1 MAKRTIIFI
10 LLLALTLGVAAP
22 AAASAEHAGELEY
35 TVTVPAGRE
44 ASADHLRD
52 DDYRTRLTL
61 TSGQSLTIAWQ
72 GEADGVLLQWFD
84 EKQWYSRDCGTTIRF
99 YSEDNRLLSETV
111 YSPLSYRMYL
121 PAEGA
126 SRMEIL
132 AVGGRAPMISL
143 CEAKVLAPGAAPANL
158 TRREKVDLMLILSGV
173 SDELDMLGG
182 LLPLYAGEHGIKT
195 AVVYLGRD
203 DGNQVQE
210 AFRVLD
216 AMGLDV
222 IPLFLQQEDHMAF
235 DINRVSYL
243 WKGAQLKREVTDLI
257 HTYGPRVVVSC
268 DPDDEQTRARA
279 RFTAQ
284 LVRDAVTRQTTYS
297 DLQVQ
302 KLYLLSSVGGTALD
316 GNVPLAVYGG
326 RTALDVA
333 EEGYARYLSE
343 ASFGTI
349 LPQTPRFDL
358 IYTTVGQDEAK
369 DDLFEHIDRSALIA
383 YQAPTP
389 VPTATPEPTPAP
401 TEAPTAV
408 PTDTPVSTEAP
419 SAEPTA
425 APTAAPT
432 ESPAEE
438 GEETGKSALIQWI
451 GSLGRGAIAL
461 YVASGVF
468 VIVALCLVKKNRSM
482 ALLLLVMA
490 GLLAYVGYS
499 LVPKGDEAE
508 LDQTVQTT
516 STPSPV
522 LDVTPAPMDTPRP
535 TDTPEPTEA
544 PAPEPTVTPEPTP
557 SPDPNDQYFRQPGE
571 PAEVVIQDYEYGHW
585 EYRSDIL
592 SVLIDRENTSDEKGH
607 PYVKYVAHVR
617 MRKVNSF
624 RSAVSARTEIAM
636 AIEPPWRLAR
646 NYRAVLAVTGDNINE
661 AEADQKGILIRS
673 GILYSD
679 RAGDST
685 MVIND
690 DLTMQ
695 VYHPRQVSGL
705 DLLDSGVTA
714 AYSFGPILVENGQ
727 VCPDVDKH
735 RVKMENPRCGVG
747 LIEPG
752 HFLVIVSDGRD
763 ARRAYG
769 YTLRE
774 FAQIFV
780 DRGAQVAYNLDG
792 GASAGMVFMGEHI
805 NWQSAKAGQRTWA
818 DALLWGYSQLVP
830 KVTDEVNHYGD
841 GAKH

>member
-132 AVGGRAPMISL
+132 AAGGRATMISL
-143 CEAKVLAPGAAPANL
+143 CEAKVLAPGAAPVNL
-158 TRREKVDLMLILSGV
+158 ARREQVDLMLILSGV

-401 TEAPTAV
+401 TAV
-408 PTDTPVSTEAP
+408 PTDTPAPTGAP
-419 SAEPTA
+419 SAESTA

-438 GEETGKSALIQWI
+438 GEETGKSALLQWI
-451 GSLGRGAIAL
+451 GSLGRGTIAL

-490 GLLAYVGYS
+490 GMLAYVGYS

-516 STPSPV
+516 STPSPM
-522 LDVTPAPMDTPRP
+522 LDVTPAPTDTPRP

-557 SPDPNDQYFRQPGE
+557 SPDPNDQYFRQPGD
-571 PAEVVIQDYEYGHW
+571 PAEVVIQDYDNGHW

-592 SVLIDRENTSDEKGH
+592 SVIIDREITHERQNH
-607 PYVKYVAHVR
+607 PYWKYVAHVR

-624 RSAVSARTEIAM
+624 RSIVSARNEIAL
-636 AIEPPWRLAR
+636 ANEPPWRMAR
-646 NYRAVLAVTGDNINE
+646 SYRAVLAVTGDNVNN
-661 AEADQKGILIRS
+661 ADVELKGILIRN

-679 RAGDST
+679 RAGECT

-690 DLTMQ
+690 DLTMR
-695 VYHPRQVSGL
+695 VYHPNEISGL
-705 DLLDSGVTA
+705 DLLDSGVNA
-714 AYSFGPILVENGQ
+714 SFSFGPLLVENGK
-727 VCPDVDKH
+727 VNPDASKH
-735 RVKMENPRCGVG
+735 RVNKENPRCGVG
-747 LIEPG
+747 MVEPG
-752 HFLVIVSDGRD
+752 HFVVIVSDGRD
-763 ARRAYG
+763 LHRAYG
-769 YTLRE
+769 YTLDE

-780 DRGAQVAYNLDG
+780 DQGAQLAYNLDG
-792 GASAGMVFMGEHI
+792 GNSAGMVFMGEHI
-805 NWQSAKAGQRTWA
+805 NWHSVGNQRTWA
-818 DALLWGYSQLVP
+818 DALVWGYSQLVP
-830 KVTDEVNHYGD
+830 KASDPVQHYGD
-841 GAKH
+841 GARH